1 MLSLLADT
9 SKSGTLGLK
18 IMGKSD
24 ILFIRL
30 GTNTLFVRLGEEAL
44 PKILE
49 EIIAR
54 LFIIVGLVTRGMP
67 IIWGALTGLA
77 RAIRLLAVA

>member
-1 MLSLLADT
+1 MLLSLVLNLLADINRFNI
-9 SKSGTLGLK
+9 LGLK
-18 IMGKSD
+18 VISESN

-30 GTNTLFVRLGEEAL
+30 GTDAPSIRLGEKAL

-54 LFIIVGLVTRGMP
+54 LFIIVGLITRGIP
-67 IIWGALTGLA
+67 IT
-77 RAIRLLAVA
+77 